1 MYRLKRLLTATFIG
15 SLVVGAAWAIIG
27 PAQQITPRPADNSVP
42 VQVAKA
48 MVANVPIYLD
58 SVGTARALNMVTVHS
73 QVDGTLVSI
82 NFREGH
88 DVKTGDVLAR
98 VDPRT
103 YQAQLDQ
110 QIAKK
115 ALDEAQLA
123 NAVRDLDR
131 YSNLVQ
137 TNAVTR
143 QQYDT
148 QRALV
153 AQLEAQVKLDQG
165 AVDNAQTLLDYC
177 TITSPVDGRA
187 GIRQVD
193 RGNIVHASDATGI
206 VVLTQIQPIA
216 VIFTLPQQQLPE
228 VNKAFVRAS
237 LTADAIDA
245 GTRTMLDH
253 GTLTVINNQVDQAT
267 GTVQIKAEFP
277 NKNLQI
283 WPGQFVNIRLLIA
296 TLEQAV
302 TVPTSALRR
311 GPIGTFVYLLQDDG
325 TVSVRPVVVTQQDE
339 TLTVIAA
346 GVAET
351 DRVVTSGSA
360 RLSDGRRVT
369 VQNGEDVEPGSI
381 GNGGQT
387 ARRGASDRPDQD
399 QSLLRK
405 TSQTVPSKVP

>member
-1 MYRLKRLLTATFIG
+1 LTVTFVG
-15 SLVVGAAWAIIG
+15 SLVVGAAWAIVG
-27 PAQQITPRPADNSVP
+27 PAQQITPQSVDSSVP

-48 MVANVPIYLD
+48 VVTNVPIYLD
-58 SVGTARALNMVTVHS
+58 GVGTARALNMVSVHS

-123 NAVRDLDR
+123 NAARDLDR

-153 AQLEAQVKLDQG
+153 AQFEAQVKFDQG

-177 TITSPVDGRA
+177 TILSPIDGRA

-193 RGNIVHASDATGI
+193 RGNIVHASDTTGI

-216 VIFTLPQQQLPE
+216 VVFTLPQQQLPQ
-228 VNKAFVRAS
+228 VNKAFVQTS
-237 LTADAIDA
+237 LMAEAIDS
-245 GTRTMLDH
+245 GTRATLDH
-253 GTLTVINNQVDQAT
+253 GTLTVVNNQVDQAT
-267 GTVQIKAEFP
+267 GTVQLKAEFP
-277 NKNLQI
+277 NMNLQI

-296 TLEQAV
+296 TLEQVV
-302 TVPTSALRR
+302 TVPTSAVQR
-311 GPIGTFVYLLQDDG
+311 GPNGAFVYLLQDDS

-339 TLTVIAA
+339 SRTVIAA
-346 GVAET
+346 GIAEA

-360 RLSDGRRVT
+360 RLSNGRRVT
-369 VQNGEDVEPGSI
+369 VANGDDVEPGSI
-381 GNGGQT
+381 GIGGKT
-387 ARRGASDRPDQD
+387 ARRGDPDRPDQD
-399 QSLLRK
+399 ESLPRK
-405 TSQTVPSKVP
+405 TSQAVPSNVP

>member
-1 MYRLKRLLTATFIG
+1 MYRLKRFLTVAFVS
-15 SLVVGAAWAIIG
+15 SLVVGAAWAIVG
-27 PAQQITPRPADNSVP
+27 PAQQITPRSVDSSVP

-48 MVANVPIYLD
+48 LVTNVPIYLD
-58 SVGTARALNMVTVHS
+58 GVGTARALNMVAVHS
-73 QVDGTLVSI
+73 QVDGILVSI

-110 QIAKK
+110 QVAKK

-123 NAVRDLDR
+123 NAARDLDR

-153 AQLEAQVKLDQG
+153 AQFEAQVKFDQG

-177 TITSPVDGRA
+177 TILSPIDGRA

-193 RGNIVHASDATGI
+193 RGNIVHASDTTGI

-216 VIFTLPQQQLPE
+216 VVFTLPQQQLPQ

-237 LTADAIDA
+237 LTADAIDS
-245 GTRTMLDH
+245 GTRAALDH
-253 GTLTVINNQVDQAT
+253 GTLTVVNNQVDQST
-267 GTVQIKAEFP
+267 GTVQLKAEFP
-277 NKNLQI
+277 NTNLQI

-296 TLEQAV
+296 TLEQVV
-302 TVPTSALRR
+302 TVPTSAVQR
-311 GPIGTFVYLLQDDG
+311 GPNGTFVYLLQDDG

-339 TLTVIAA
+339 SRTVIAA
-346 GVAET
+346 GVAEA

-360 RLSDGRRVT
+360 QLSNGRSVT
-369 VQNGEDVEPGSI
+369 VANGDDVKPGSI
-381 GNGGQT
+381 DNGGKT
-387 ARRGASDRPDQD
+387 ARRGDSDRPDQNE
-399 QSLLRK
+399 SLPRK
-405 TSQTVPSKVP
+405 TSQAVPSNVP